1 MIKITKTGF
10 TLIEV
15 LIVVAIV
22 GILAAIAYPS
32 YVDQV
37 NKVRRADAQA
47 ALVELAAK
55 LQEYYIDQTPTP
67 TYVGASLKG
76 DDAIFP
82 NTVPLESDD
91 TDKHYDLGFATPPTS
106 SFFKIE
112 AKPVGTM
119 AGDFTFSL
127 DSRGSKQHSK
137 GTSSPTDGWP

>member
-1 MIKITKTGF
+1 MIKIKKTGF

-15 LIVVAIV
+15 LIVVVIIGV
-22 GILAAIAYPS
+22 LAAIAYPN
-32 YVDQV
+32 YIEQV
-37 NKVRRADAQA
+37 NKARRADAQA
-47 ALVELAAK
+47 ALVELAAR

-67 TYVGASLKG
+67 TFAGASLIG

-91 TDKHYDLGFATPPTS
+91 ADKYYDLEFTTPPTS
-106 SFFKIE
+106 TFFKIE

-119 AGDFTFSL
+119 TGDFTFSL

-137 GTSSPTDGWP
+137 GNSSPTDGWP